1 MERELKTYKK
11 KTFQVTLFGKYVP
24 ICTIPEKRILFLL
37 YKVAILILH
46 RSSHKYSNGQGEK
59 GKGSGGRGGGC

>member
-1 MERELKTYKK
+1 M
-11 KTFQVTLFGKYVP
+11 
-24 ICTIPEKRILFLL
+24 IPEKRILFLL

-59 GKGSGGRGGGC
+59 GKGSGGRGGGGVLIPSLGATRNVVLR